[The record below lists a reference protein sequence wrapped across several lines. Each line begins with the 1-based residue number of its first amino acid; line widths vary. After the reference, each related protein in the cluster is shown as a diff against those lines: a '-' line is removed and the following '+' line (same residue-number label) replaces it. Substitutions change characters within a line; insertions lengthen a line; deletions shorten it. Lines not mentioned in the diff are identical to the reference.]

1 MRFISILIMTFSR
14 WMHPGKKEAPGQGRC
29 GNCDHFNNDPVVLEE
44 YFKGI
49 GSLSSVRGCSRGD
62 AGICNLHNWYL
73 LPVHSC
79 PDFVRKPGAPGTEE
93 DHTARK
99 S

>member
-1 MRFISILIMTFSR
+1 MRFVRLIITNLSR
-14 WMHPGKKEAPGQGRC
+14 WMHPGKEEASDWSQC
-29 GNCDHFNNDPVVLEE
+29 GNCEHFNNDPAVLEE

-62 AGICNLHNWYL
+62 AGICSVHNRYL

-79 PDFVRKPGAPGTEE
+79 PDFMQRRGMQEN
-93 DHTARK
+93 RIK
-99 S
+99 SR

>member
-1 MRFISILIMTFSR
+1 MRFISFLVMNLSR
-14 WMHPGKKEAPGQGRC
+14 WMHPGKKETSGQGQC
-29 GNCDHFNNDPVVLEE
+29 GYCEHFNNDPAVLEG

-62 AGICNLHNWYL
+62 AGICSFHNQYL

-79 PDFVRKPGAPGTEE
+79 SEFMQKRHSPE
-93 DHTARK
+93 DRIK

>member
-1 MRFISILIMTFSR
+1 MRFISFLAMNLSR
-14 WMHPGKKEAPGQGRC
+14 WMPFGKKDTSRRSQC
-29 GNCDHFNNDPVVLEE
+29 GDCEHFNNDPAMLEE

-62 AGICNLHNWYL
+62 AGICSFHNQYL

-79 PDFVRKPGAPGTEE
+79 QDFVLKRPSRADRIKA
-93 DHTARK
+93 
-99 S
+99 

>member
-1 MRFISILIMTFSR
+1 MRFITLLAMNLSR
-14 WMHPGKKEAPGQGRC
+14 WMHPGKKKASDQGQC
-29 GNCDHFNNDPVVLEE
+29 GDCEHFNNDPAMLEE

-62 AGICNLHNWYL
+62 AGICSVHNQYL

-79 PDFVRKPGAPGTEE
+79 PDFVRKHVAPGIEKG
-93 DHTARK
+93 HNVRK

>member
-1 MRFISILIMTFSR
+1 MRFISFLVMNLSR
-14 WMHPGKKEAPGQGRC
+14 WMHPGKKETSGQGQC
-29 GNCDHFNNDPVVLEE
+29 GNCEHFNNDPAVLEE

-62 AGICNLHNWYL
+62 AGICSFHDQYL

-79 PDFVRKPGAPGTEE
+79 SDFTRKPDT
-93 DHTARK
+93 K
-99 S
+99 K

>member
-1 MRFISILIMTFSR
+1 MRFISFLVKNLSR
-14 WMHPGKKEAPGQGRC
+14 WMPPGKKETAGQGQC
-29 GNCDHFNNDPVVLEE
+29 GNCDHFNNDPAVLEE

-62 AGICNLHNWYL
+62 AGICKLHNLYL

-79 PDFVRKPGAPGTEE
+79 SDFVRKI
-93 DHTARK
+93 HTRYNEIASHRK
-99 S
+99 T

>member
-1 MRFISILIMTFSR
+1 MRFIPFFVTNLSR
-14 WMHPGKKEAPGQGRC
+14 WVRLGKMEPSGHNQC
-29 GNCDHFNNDPVVLEE
+29 GDCEHFNNDPAVLEE

-62 AGICNLHNWYL
+62 AGICNLHNRYL

-79 PDFVRKPGAPGTEE
+79 SDFVRNLRTRNNETGP
-93 DHTARK
+93 HRK
-99 S
+99 T

>member
-1 MRFISILIMTFSR
+1 MRFIRFLIMNLSR
-14 WMHPGKKEAPGQGRC
+14 WKPPGKKDASGQRQC
-29 GNCDHFNNDPVVLEE
+29 GYCEHFNNDPAVLEE

-62 AGICNLHNWYL
+62 AGICSFHNQYL

-79 PDFVRKPGAPGTEE
+79 ADFVQKPDAPEE
-93 DHTARK
+93 SIK

>member
-1 MRFISILIMTFSR
+1 M
-14 WMHPGKKEAPGQGRC
+14 
-29 GNCDHFNNDPVVLEE
+29 LEE

-62 AGICNLHNWYL
+62 AGICSFHNQYL

-79 PDFVRKPGAPGTEE
+79 SDFVRKRPSRG
-93 DHTARK
+93 DRIK